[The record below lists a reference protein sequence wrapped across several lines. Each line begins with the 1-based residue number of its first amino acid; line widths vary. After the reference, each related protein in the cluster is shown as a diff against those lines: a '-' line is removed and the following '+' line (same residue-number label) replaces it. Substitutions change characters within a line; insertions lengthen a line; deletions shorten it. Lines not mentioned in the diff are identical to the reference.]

1 MQSFHILPVTDPVGR
16 SLPPSLPGSLAG
28 VFFTPM
34 NDVTMPRNYHEKPEV
49 LELANQ
55 LGIPPLHVV
64 GCMYRVCAWLEDHG
78 IEIEG
83 PLVSIV
89 AVDSL
94 VGIKG
99 FAAAAKRL
107 GIIDPDLFGDEG
119 EA

>member
-1 MQSFHILPVTDPVGR
+1 MNSLKLLPAIDPVGR
-16 SLPPSLPGSLAG
+16 AIPPLRPGALAG
-28 VFFTPM
+28 VFFTSM

-55 LGIPPLHVV
+55 LGIQPLHVV
-64 GCMYRVCAWLEDHG
+64 GCMYRVWAWFEDHG
-78 IEIEG
+78 IELEG
-83 PLVSIV
+83 PLVSSV

-119 EA
+119 AA